1 MSGSENIIKP
11 EKKLSNSILNMP
23 PRKIPLNTLKNN
35 FLELYGYR
43 PHGNNKKFKELV
55 NNNRLQNDNIYNK
68 IKKLNEVKLKERQI
82 IKVQKKYN
90 RIKKIINL
98 VAERTHL
105 GKEEFVERKINEM
118 FNGI

>member
-1 MSGSENIIKP
+1 MNGSENIIKP

-82 IKVQKKYN
+82 IKVQKRIRKNIRNKYIN
-90 RIKKIINL
+90 KLKNEIINNKDKL
-98 VAERTHL
+98 V
-105 GKEEFVERKINEM
+105 INRNE
-118 FNGI
+118 